1 MVIYITIYIKQTD
14 KHKMKIK
21 NILYQAAAIAM
32 YYLNEKSN
40 ATLATFTLKLS
51 LLYQAIKYAQS
62 QSP

>member
-1 MVIYITIYIKQTD
+1 
-14 KHKMKIK
+14 MKIK